1 MTKNFIILT
10 LISLFLFSLTNLLL
24 AQDVIDVAVKG
35 ISDDSRDGA
44 QKDRQEAIMDAKRQ
58 ACEKA
63 GVRIEAQVFRRYEC
77 ICK

>member
-1 MTKNFIILT
+1 MFKNSNQIT
-10 LISLFLFSLTNLLL
+10 LIFIFFLSSNFLL

-35 ISDDSRDGA
+35 ISDDLRDGA

-63 GVRIEAQVFRRYEC
+63 GVRIEAKTTVENFQTIY
-77 ICK
+77 